1 MPSVVNECTEGLA
14 KVCGLVL
21 RKWVTHRV
29 NSLERILSNLGVF
42 NYSHQHS
49 IEKPSNSMTLL
60 MKLTAFIPPDR
71 ATQVNEVLRN
81 KGPDFDV
88 RNVKGEDL
96 QELLNA
102 LSDLEINIH
111 NDKEKVHI
119 YVEKPGTK
127 ISPSGKSGRACLP
140 SYPG

>member
-81 KGPDFDV
+81 KG
-88 RNVKGEDL
+88 L
-96 QELLNA
+96 ILMCA
-102 LSDLEINIH
+102 
-111 NDKEKVHI
+111 
-119 YVEKPGTK
+119 T
-127 ISPSGKSGRACLP
+127 
-140 SYPG
+140 